1 MTVSIKKWGNS
12 LAVRIPKDIAQSLSL
27 DIDSMLELKIKDGML
42 VLEPKKD
49 GYLEILVA
57 QINNENLH
65 TEIDSSVSVGN
76 EEW

>member
-1 MTVSIKKWGNS
+1 MTVSMKKWGNS

-49 GYLEILVA
+49 GHLETLVA

-65 TEIDSSVSVGN
+65 HEVDSSVSVGN